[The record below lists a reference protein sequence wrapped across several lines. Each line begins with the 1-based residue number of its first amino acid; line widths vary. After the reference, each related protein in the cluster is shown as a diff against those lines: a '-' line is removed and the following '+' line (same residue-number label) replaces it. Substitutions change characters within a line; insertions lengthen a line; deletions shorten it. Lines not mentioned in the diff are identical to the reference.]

1 MGKEKVGQFSNLYRK
16 LNRLETCV
24 VMLKQFQIKPLFIS
38 KRFAF
43 LLFNVMFFSCQKQD
57 KTALFFTN
65 LPASDTHITFNNQV
79 TESDSVNFYTNEY
92 MYIGSGVG
100 VGDFNND
107 GFQDVFFGASQVG
120 CQLYLNKGEF
130 SGSSLRFEDISEKA
144 GINHT
149 QWVTG
154 VSVIDINQ
162 DGWQDI
168 YLCVSHF
175 KEANQRKNLLFVNQG
190 GQIPTFKEQAEE
202 YGLAD
207 TGFSTQ
213 AAFLDY
219 DKDGDL
225 DMYLLNHK
233 LFEPQPNRLVPVDSS
248 GNAPA
253 ADKLFRNDFPKKRF
267 IDVSKQT
274 GIKEDGY
281 GLGMVIADLNQD
293 NYPDIYV
300 ANDYLSNDCLWLN
313 DKKGHFTNII
323 AKATK
328 HQSFSSMGVDAAD
341 INNDLLPD
349 LAVLDMMPNTNER
362 KKMMV
367 LGFTPEKFE
376 MQRNLGYQ
384 QQFSRNMLQLNQ
396 GNRQN
401 NEPLFSEIGHLA
413 GIAETDW
420 SWSILMADFDNDS
433 WKDIH
438 ISNGLAKDL
447 TNNDF
452 IAFTQE
458 EKQSEYSFGGGNSQ
472 RISNE
477 QVKSWRK
484 RLDEFES
491 VKKTN
496 FFYHNNQSLT
506 FEDQS
511 NLVGI
516 TEKSISQGAVYA
528 DFDNDGDLD
537 LVVNNMNQKA
547 FVMRNDLRKSTAD
560 TNHNFLS
567 VEFKGNRRNLN
578 GIGAKVFIYSDNQ
591 VQFTEQSPVR
601 GYASTVDNRL
611 HFGLGNNQIVD
622 SLKVIWAIGKEQV
635 LRNLKV
641 NQSVI
646 LSEKLAN
653 ISSTLP
659 SVSPLTTLTQTLSVS
674 SSTINFKHQET
685 SFFDYYIRRLQ
696 PQKYSQLGPC
706 MAKGDVNGDGLVDI
720 FVGGAAR
727 QSGEL
732 FVQKKEGHFE
742 VSDLETFGKIE
753 EDLAAE
759 FFDVDNDKDL
769 DLLITGG
776 STEYPRGFLSTP
788 RLFLNDGKGNFK
800 KNINAFP
807 QNINVFSS
815 TIALNDFDKDGD
827 LDVFI
832 GGRIDNE
839 SFPKA
844 PKSYLFKNK
853 NGVFK
858 DVTISHL
865 EILQNIGM
873 ITDALWVDVDE
884 DNIEDLVVV
893 GEWMP
898 IRFFKNTKS
907 KLVEI
912 TNKTTLKNNTGMW
925 RSLAS
930 ADLDGDGDV
939 DLVAGNYGQNNKYH
953 VSAERPFYLFA
964 KDLDNSGSNELMPA
978 YHIRNE
984 KGEFDLFP
992 DFDRNQM
999 AEQTPIIKKK
1009 YLYHKDFARVTMNQ
1023 LMDDFG
1029 KADLLKL
1036 TCENTKSVWL
1046 ENMRKGQFK
1055 SHDLPIEAQFAPVN
1069 CLLIADFDDDEKQD
1083 ILLAGNEYQ
1092 TEYSTGRT
1100 DASFGLFLRG
1110 NGRGNFK
1117 SVPTFKSG
1125 FLVEGDVKSML
1136 FVDNQVVVGINNE
1149 PIKVFKS
1156 RFNNSNNVIKSK

>member
-1 MGKEKVGQFSNLYRK
+1 MP
-16 LNRLETCV
+16 
-24 VMLKQFQIKPLFIS
+24 KQFQLKQLFNS
-38 KRFAF
+38 KRFTF
-43 LLFNVMFFSCQKQD
+43 LLFGVMFFSCQKQR
-57 KTALFFTN
+57 KSALFFTN
-65 LPASDTHITFNNQV
+65 LPSSETHITFNNQV

-107 GFQDVFFGASQVG
+107 GLQDVFFGASQVG
-120 CQLYLNKGEF
+120 CKLYLNKGDF
-130 SGSSLRFEDISEKA
+130 RFEDITDEA
-144 GINHT
+144 GINKT

-175 KEANQRKNLLFVNQG
+175 KDANQRKNLLFVNQG
-190 GQIPTFKEQAEE
+190 GRNPTFKEQASA

-253 ADKLFRNDFPKKRF
+253 ADKLYRNDFPKKQF
-267 IDVSKQT
+267 VDVSKQT

-281 GLGMVIADLNQD
+281 GLGVVIADLNQD
-293 NYPDIYV
+293 TYPDIYV

-313 DKKGHFTNII
+313 DKKGHFKNII
-323 AKATK
+323 SKATK

-349 LAVLDMMPNTNER
+349 LAVLDMMPNTNDR

-401 NEPLFSEIGHLA
+401 NEPLFAEIGHLA

-433 WKDIH
+433 WRDIH

-472 RISNE
+472 NISVE
-477 QVKSWRK
+477 QVKHWRK
-484 RLDEFES
+484 RLDEFEP

-496 FFYHNNQSLT
+496 FFYRNNHCLT

-537 LVVNNMNQKA
+537 LVVNNMNQEA
-547 FVMRNDLRKSTAD
+547 FVMRNELRKSTAD
-560 TNHNFLS
+560 TTNNFSRIEL
-567 VEFKGNRRNLN
+567 KGNLGNLS
-578 GIGAKVFIYSDNQ
+578 GIGAKVFIYSNNQ
-591 VQFTEQSPVR
+591 VQNAEQSPIR

-611 HFGLGNNQIVD
+611 HFGVGNSQKID
-622 SLKVIWAIGKEQV
+622 SLKVIWASGKGQV

-641 NQSVI
+641 NQAII
-646 LSEKLAN
+646 LSEKMAL
-653 ISSTLP
+653 SSY
-659 SVSPLTTLTQTLSVS
+659 SILSVKIQTTFAPPLFVS
-674 SSTINFKHQET
+674 SPTINFKHQET
-685 SFFDYYIRRLQ
+685 PFFDYYVRRLQ

-706 MAKGDVNGDGLVDI
+706 MAKGDLNGDGLEDI
-720 FVGGAAR
+720 FIGGAAR
-727 QSGEL
+727 QSGKL
-732 FVQKKEGHFE
+732 FVQKQDGSFE
-742 VSDLETFGKIE
+742 AKDLETFGKME
-753 EDLAAE
+753 EDLASE
-759 FFDVDNDKDL
+759 FLDVDNDKDL
-769 DLLITGG
+769 DLIITGG
-776 STEYPRGFLSTP
+776 STEYPRSYLSTP

-800 KNINAFP
+800 KNVNAFP
-807 QNINVFSS
+807 QNISVFSS
-815 TIALNDFDKDGD
+815 TIAVNDFDKDGD

-839 SFPKA
+839 NFPKS
-844 PKSYLFKNK
+844 PKSYLFENQH
-853 NGVFK
+853 GIFK
-858 DVTISHL
+858 DVTTSFCH
-865 EILQNIGM
+865 EVQSAGM
-873 ITDALWVDVDE
+873 ITDALWLDVDK
-884 DNIEDLVVV
+884 DNVEDLVVV

-898 IRFFKNTKS
+898 IRFFKNVKN

-930 ADLDGDGDV
+930 ADLDGDGDL
-939 DLVAGNYGQNNKYH
+939 DLVAGNYGLNNKYH
-953 VSAERPFYLFA
+953 VSSERPFYLFA

-978 YHIRNE
+978 YHIRNAA
-984 KGEFDLFP
+984 GEFELFP

-1009 YLYHKDFARVTMNQ
+1009 YLYHKDFAQVTMNQ
-1023 LMDDFG
+1023 LMEDFG
-1029 KADLLKL
+1029 KDNLLTL
-1036 TCENTKSVWL
+1036 TCENTKSVYL
-1046 ENMRKGQFK
+1046 ENIGKGQFK

-1069 CLLIADFDDDEKQD
+1069 CLLISDFDGDGKQD

-1100 DASFGLFLRG
+1100 DASLGLFLKG
-1110 NGRGNFK
+1110 NGKGNFK
-1117 SVPTFKSG
+1117 SFPFYKSG
-1125 FLVEGDVKSML
+1125 FLVEGDVKSLL
-1136 FVDNQVVVGINNE
+1136 FIDNQVVVGINNE
-1149 PIKVFKS
+1149 PIKVFKT
-1156 RFNNSNNVIKSK
+1156 RFNDLSSVAKSKK

>member
-1 MGKEKVGQFSNLYRK
+1 
-16 LNRLETCV
+16 
-24 VMLKQFQIKPLFIS
+24 MLKYFQVKQSLIF
-38 KRFAF
+38 KRFA
-43 LLFNVMFFSCQKQD
+43 LLLINIVFFSCQNKPKQG
-57 KTALFFTN
+57 LYFTS
-65 LPASDTHITFNNQV
+65 LPSSETNITFNNQV

-107 GFQDVFFGASQVG
+107 GFQDVFFGASQVA
-120 CQLYLNKGEF
+120 CKLYLNKGD
-130 SGSSLRFEDISEKA
+130 SVGSSLQFEDITQKS
-144 GINHT
+144 GIVHT

-175 KEANQRKNLLFVNQG
+175 KDPQKRKNLLFVNQG
-190 GQIPTFKEQAEE
+190 EKIPTFKEQAEE

-253 ADKLFRNDFPKKRF
+253 ADKLYRNDSPKKHF
-267 IDVSKQT
+267 VDVSKQT

-281 GLGMVIADLNQD
+281 GLGVVIVDFNQD

-300 ANDYLSNDCLWLN
+300 ANDYLSNDCFWLN
-313 DKKGHFTNII
+313 DKRGHFKNII
-323 AKATK
+323 STATK

-376 MQRNLGYQ
+376 MQRSLGYQ

-396 GNRQN
+396 GNRKN

-420 SWSILMADFDNDS
+420 SWSVLMADFDNDA
-433 WKDIH
+433 WRDIH

-458 EKQSEYSFGGGNSQ
+458 ERQSEYGFGGGSSQ
-472 RISNE
+472 SMNPE
-477 QVKSWRK
+477 QVKNWRK
-484 RLDEFES
+484 HLDEFAA
-491 VKKTN
+491 VKKAN
-496 FFYHNNQSLT
+496 FFYHNNHNLT

-511 NLVGI
+511 ASVGI
-516 TEKSISQGAVYA
+516 TENSISQGAAYA

-537 LVVNNMNQKA
+537 LVVNNMNQEA
-547 FVMRNDLRKSTAD
+547 FVMRNELRKSATD
-560 TNHNFLS
+560 TTHNFLRI
-567 VEFKGNRRNLN
+567 ELKGKVGNLA
-578 GIGAKVFIYSDNQ
+578 GIGTKVWVYSNSQ
-591 VQFTEQSPVR
+591 AQMGEQSPVR

-611 HFGLGNNQIVD
+611 HFGLGNSQKID
-622 SLKVIWAIGKEQV
+622 SLKILWASGNFQI
-635 LRNLKV
+635 LRNLNA
-641 NQSVI
+641 NQAIIV
-646 LSEKLAN
+646 SEKDASVDKKVMPWLEQN
-653 ISSTLP
+653 ISTNIFYETSHL
-659 SVSPLTTLTQTLSVS
+659 
-674 SSTINFKHQET
+674 NFKHQET
-685 SFFDYYIRRLQ
+685 PFFDYYLRRLQ

-706 MAKGDVNGDGLVDI
+706 MAKGDINDDGLEDI

-727 QSGEL
+727 QSGEI
-732 FVQKKEGHFE
+732 FIQNAEGGFISKHLE
-742 VSDLETFGKIE
+742 VFGKME

-759 FFDVDNDKDL
+759 FFDADNDKDL

-776 STEYPRGFLSTP
+776 STEYSRGFVSVP
-788 RLFLNDGKGNFK
+788 RLFLNDGKGNFI
-800 KNINAFP
+800 KNTLAFP
-807 QNINVFSS
+807 QNLAIFSS
-815 TIALNDFDKDGD
+815 TISVNDFDKDGD
-827 LDVFI
+827 LDVFM
-832 GGRIDNE
+832 GGRMDNLT
-839 SFPKA
+839 FPHS
-844 PKSYLFKNK
+844 PKSYLFENHKGK
-853 NGVFK
+853 FK
-858 DVTISHL
+858 EVTASFCPA
-865 EILQNIGM
+865 LQYAGM
-873 ITDALWVDVDE
+873 ITAALWVDVDN
-884 DNIEDLVVV
+884 DKIKDLVVA
-893 GEWMP
+893 GEWMS
-898 IRFFKNTKS
+898 IRFFKNTGK
-907 KLVEI
+907 KLIEI
-912 TNKTTLKNNTGMW
+912 TDKTNLKNNTGMW

-930 ADLDGDGDV
+930 ADLDGDGDL

-953 VSAERPFYLFA
+953 ASVKYPFFLFA
-964 KDLDNSGSNELMPA
+964 KDLDNSGSDELMPA
-978 YHIRNE
+978 YHIRNS
-984 KGEFDLFP
+984 KGKFELFP
-992 DFDRNQM
+992 DFDRNQI

-1009 YLYHKDFARVTMNQ
+1009 YLYHKDFAQVTMNQ
-1023 LMDDFG
+1023 LLDDFG
-1029 KADLLKL
+1029 RDNLLKL
-1036 TCENTKSVWL
+1036 TCENTGNVWL
-1046 ENMRKGQFK
+1046 ENTGKGQFT

-1069 CLLIADFDDDEKQD
+1069 AILISDFDKDGNQD

-1092 TEYSTGRT
+1092 TESSTGRT
-1100 DASFGLFLRG
+1100 DASLGLFLKG
-1110 NGRGNFK
+1110 NGKGSFK
-1117 SVPTFKSG
+1117 SIQQNKSG
-1125 FLVEGDVKSML
+1125 FLVEGDVKSMIL
-1136 FVDNQVVVGINNE
+1136 VNKKVFVGVNNE
-1149 PIKVFKS
+1149 NVKVFKMVS
-1156 RFNNSNNVIKSK
+1156 GNSPVGFVKVKTEKLK

>member
-1 MGKEKVGQFSNLYRK
+1 
-16 LNRLETCV
+16 
-24 VMLKQFQIKPLFIS
+24 MLKQFQIKPLSIS
-38 KRFAF
+38 KKNIF
-43 LLFNVMFFSCQKQD
+43 LLFSVMFFSCQKQT
-57 KTALFFTN
+57 KSALFFTN
-65 LPASDTHITFNNQV
+65 LQASETNITFNNQI

-107 GFQDVFFGASQVG
+107 GLQDVFFGASQVG
-120 CQLYLNKGEF
+120 CKLYLNKG
-130 SGSSLRFEDISEKA
+130 GLRFEDISDKA
-144 GINHT
+144 GINKT

-175 KEANQRKNLLFVNQG
+175 KDPLKRKNLLFVNQG
-190 GQIPTFKEQAEE
+190 GQIPTFKEQAEA

-253 ADKLFRNDFPKKRF
+253 ADKLYRNDFPQKYF
-267 IDVSKQT
+267 TDVSKQT

-281 GLGMVIADLNQD
+281 GLGIVIADLNQD
-293 NYPDIYV
+293 NFPDIYV

-323 AKATK
+323 SKATK

-349 LAVLDMMPNTNER
+349 LAVLDMMPNSNER

-420 SWSILMADFDNDS
+420 SWSILMADFDNDA

-458 EKQSEYSFGGGNSQ
+458 EIPSEYSFGGGNSQ
-472 RISNE
+472 SISNE
-477 QVKSWRK
+477 QIKNWRK
-484 RLDEFES
+484 RLDEFEP

-528 DFDNDGDLD
+528 DLDNDGDLD
-537 LVVNNMNQKA
+537 LVVNNMNQEA
-547 FVMRNDLRKSTAD
+547 FVMRNELRKSTAD
-560 TNHNFLS
+560 TTHNFLRI
-567 VEFKGNRRNLN
+567 ELKGNLGNLN
-578 GIGAKVFIYSDNQ
+578 GIGSKVLIYSNNR
-591 VQFTEQSPVR
+591 VQSTEQSPVR

-611 HFGLGNNQIVD
+611 HFGLGNSQKVD
-622 SLKVIWAIGKEQV
+622 SLKIIWASGKGQI

-653 ISSTLP
+653 ILP
-659 SVSPLTTLTQTLSVS
+659 MVTQLSVSPQTIFKSPLTLSS
-674 SSTINFKHQET
+674 QTINFKHQET
-685 SFFDYYIRRLQ
+685 PFFDYYIRRLQ

-706 MAKGDVNGDGLVDI
+706 LTKGDINGDKLEDV

-727 QSGEL
+727 QSGKL
-732 FVQKKEGHFE
+732 FVQKQDGSFE
-742 VSDLETFGKIE
+742 AKDLETFGKME

-769 DLLITGG
+769 DLIITGG
-776 STEYPRGFLSTP
+776 STEYPRGFLSVP

-839 SFPKA
+839 NFPKS
-844 PKSYLFKNK
+844 PKSYLFENQQ
-853 NGVFK
+853 GIFK
-858 DVTISHL
+858 EVTTSL
-865 EILQNIGM
+865 FNDLQNVGM
-873 ITDALWVDVDE
+873 ITDALWIDVDN
-884 DNIEDLVVV
+884 DKIEDLVVM
-893 GEWMP
+893 GEWTS
-898 IRFFKNTKS
+898 IRFFKNTKK
-907 KLVEI
+907 KLIEI
-912 TNKTTLKNNTGMW
+912 TDKTTLQNNTGMW

-930 ADLDGDGDV
+930 ADLDGDGDL

-953 VSAERPFYLFA
+953 VSVERPFYLFA

-978 YHIRNE
+978 YYIRNE
-984 KGEFDLFP
+984 KGEFELFP
-992 DFDRNQM
+992 DFDRNQI

-1009 YLYHKDFARVTMNQ
+1009 YLYHKDFAQVTMNQ
-1023 LMDDFG
+1023 FVNNFG
-1029 KADLLKL
+1029 KDKLLKL
-1036 TCENTKSVWL
+1036 PCENTKSVWL
-1046 ENMRKGQFK
+1046 ENRGNGQFK

-1069 CLLIADFDDDEKQD
+1069 CLLISDFDGDGKKD

-1100 DASFGLFLRG
+1100 DASLGLLLKG
-1110 NGRGNFK
+1110 NGKGSFK
-1117 SVPTFKSG
+1117 SIPPHKSG
-1125 FLVEGDVKSML
+1125 FVVEGDVKSML
-1136 FVDNQVVVGINNE
+1136 LIDNQVVVGINSE
-1149 PIKVFKS
+1149 PVRVFNT
-1156 RFNNSNNVIKSK
+1156 RFKDLNIVAKSKK

>member
-1 MGKEKVGQFSNLYRK
+1 
-16 LNRLETCV
+16 
-24 VMLKQFQIKPLFIS
+24 MLKQSKINPLIIA
-38 KRFAF
+38 RRLAF
-43 LLFNVMFFSCQKQD
+43 LSCYLILFSCQKQT
-57 KTALFFTN
+57 KSALFFTN
-65 LPASDTHITFNNQV
+65 LSSSETNITFNNQI

-107 GFQDVFFGASQVG
+107 GLQDVFFGASQVG
-120 CQLYLNKGEF
+120 SKLYLNKGAF
-130 SGSSLRFEDISEKA
+130 RFEDITEKA
-144 GINHT
+144 GISKT
-149 QWVTG
+149 QWITG

-175 KEANQRKNLLFVNQG
+175 KDPQKRKNLLFVNQG
-190 GQIPTFKEQAEE
+190 GQIPTFKEQADE

-253 ADKLFRNDFPKKRF
+253 ADKLYRNDFPLKHF
-267 IDVSKQT
+267 TDVSKQA

-281 GLGMVIADLNQD
+281 GLGIVIADLNQD

-323 AKATK
+323 SKATK

-349 LAVLDMMPNTNER
+349 LAVLDMMPNTNDR

-376 MQRNLGYQ
+376 MQRSLGYQ

-420 SWSILMADFDNDS
+420 SWSILMADFDNDA

-472 RISNE
+472 SISAE
-477 QVKSWRK
+477 QIKNWRK
-484 RLDEFES
+484 RLDEFEP
-491 VKKTN
+491 VKRTN

-516 TEKSISQGAVYA
+516 TEKSISQGTAYA

-537 LVVNNMNQKA
+537 LVVNNMNQEA
-547 FVMRNDLRKSTAD
+547 FVMRNELRKSTAD
-560 TNHNFLS
+560 TTHNFLRI
-567 VEFKGNRRNLN
+567 ELKGNLGNLN
-578 GIGAKVFIYSDNQ
+578 GIGVKVLIYSNNQ
-591 VQFTEQSPVR
+591 VQSAEESPVR

-611 HFGLGNNQIVD
+611 HFGLENSPKID
-622 SLKVIWAIGKEQV
+622 SLKVVWASGKTQT
-635 LRNLKV
+635 LRDIKV
-641 NQSVI
+641 NQ
-646 LSEKLAN
+646 LLFLNEKLAN
-653 ISSTLP
+653 VLP
-659 SVSPLTTLTQTLSVS
+659 TFTSLSPQTIFTSPLSVS
-674 SSTINFKHQET
+674 SQAINFKHQET
-685 SFFDYYIRRLQ
+685 PFFDYYIRRLQ

-706 MAKGDVNGDGLVDI
+706 MAKGDINGDGLVDI

-727 QSGEL
+727 QSGKL
-732 FVQKKEGHFE
+732 FVQKQDGSFE
-742 VSDLETFGKIE
+742 AKDLETFGKRE

-759 FFDVDNDKDL
+759 FLDVDNDKDL

-776 STEYPRGFLSTP
+776 STEYPRGFLSVP

-800 KNINAFP
+800 KNVNAFP

-815 TIALNDFDKDGD
+815 IIAVNDFDKDGD

-839 SFPKA
+839 NFPKS
-844 PKSYLFKNK
+844 PKSFLFEN
-853 NGVFK
+853 NRGVFK
-858 DVTISHL
+858 DVTDSFSIDFQDL
-865 EILQNIGM
+865 GM
-873 ITDALWVDVDE
+873 ITDALWLDI
-884 DNIEDLVVV
+884 DNDKIEDLVVV

-898 IRFFKNTKS
+898 IRFFKNTKK

-912 TNKTTLKNNTGMW
+912 TGKTTLKNNTGMW

-930 ADLDGDGDV
+930 ADLDGDGDL

-964 KDLDNSGSNELMPA
+964 KDLDNSGTNELMPA
-978 YHIRNE
+978 YYIKNTNQ
-984 KGEFDLFP
+984 EFELFP
-992 DFDRNQM
+992 DFDRNQI

-1009 YLYHKDFARVTMNQ
+1009 YLYHKDFAQATMNQ
-1023 LMDDFG
+1023 LVDDFG
-1029 KADLLKL
+1029 KDNLLKL

-1046 ENMRKGQFK
+1046 ENLGNGEFK
-1055 SHDLPIEAQFAPVN
+1055 SHDLPIEAQFAPIN
-1069 CLLIADFDDDEKQD
+1069 CLLISDFDNDNKPD

-1100 DASFGLFLRG
+1100 DASLGLMLKG
-1110 NGRGNFK
+1110 NGKGSFK
-1117 SVPTFKSG
+1117 SLAIKESG
-1125 FLVEGDVKSML
+1125 FLVEGDVKAML
-1136 FVDNQVVVGINNE
+1136 LVDKKVVVGVNNE
-1149 PIKVFKS
+1149 ALKLFKTALPS
-1156 RFNNSNNVIKSK
+1156 PKFVHK

>member
-1 MGKEKVGQFSNLYRK
+1 MTQIIITQIFTDYRTK
-16 LNRLETCV
+16 SVKICASQHLCHPCSIVCE
-24 VMLKQFQIKPLFIS
+24 IS
-38 KRFAF
+38 KRLAF
-43 LLFNVMFFSCQKQD
+43 LWLILMIFSCQKQT

-65 LPASDTHITFNNQV
+65 LPSSETKITFNNQI

-107 GFQDVFFGASQVG
+107 GLQDVFFGASQVG
-120 CQLYLNKGEF
+120 CKLYLNKGSF
-130 SGSSLRFEDISEKA
+130 QFEDITEKA
-144 GINHT
+144 GIT
-149 QWVTG
+149 KKQWITG

-175 KEANQRKNLLFVNQG
+175 KDANQRKNLLLVNQG
-190 GQIPTFKEQAEE
+190 GQNPTFKEQAAD

-213 AAFLDY
+213 ATFLDY

-233 LFEPQPNRLVPVDSS
+233 LFEPQPNRLVPVDST

-253 ADKLFRNDFPKKRF
+253 ADKLYRNDFPLKHF
-267 IDVSKQT
+267 TDVSKQA

-281 GLGMVIADLNQD
+281 GLGVVITDLNQD

-349 LAVLDMMPNTNER
+349 LAVLDMMPNTNDR

-376 MQRNLGYQ
+376 MQRSLGYQ
-384 QQFSRNMLQLNQ
+384 QQFSRNMLQINQ

-433 WKDIH
+433 WRDIH

-458 EKQSEYSFGGGNSQ
+458 EKHSEYSFGGGDSQ
-472 RISNE
+472 SISPDQIKN
-477 QVKSWRK
+477 WRK
-484 RLDEFES
+484 RLDEFEP

-496 FFYHNNQSLT
+496 FFYHNNQNLT
-506 FEDQS
+506 FDDQS

-516 TEKSISQGAVYA
+516 TDKSISQGTVYA

-537 LVVNNMNQKA
+537 LIVNNMNQEA
-547 FVMRNDLRKSTAD
+547 FVIRNELRKSTAD
-560 TNHNFLS
+560 STHNFLRI
-567 VEFKGNRRNLN
+567 ELKGSLGNLS
-578 GIGAKVFIYSDNQ
+578 GIGAKVLIYSNNQ
-591 VQFTEQSPVR
+591 VQVAEQSPVR

-611 HFGLGNNQIVD
+611 HFGLGNSLKID
-622 SLKVIWAIGKEQV
+622 SLKVIWASGKTQT

-641 NQSVI
+641 NQSII

-653 ISSTLP
+653 ILSSP
-659 SVSPLTTLTQTLSVS
+659 LSVS
-674 SSTINFKHQET
+674 SQTIFTSPLSVSSQTINFKHQET
-685 SFFDYYIRRLQ
+685 PFFDYYIRRLQ

-706 MAKGDVNGDGLVDI
+706 MAKGDINEDGLDDF

-727 QSGEL
+727 QSGKL
-732 FVQKKEGHFE
+732 FVQKQDGSFDGKE
-742 VSDLETFGKIE
+742 LETFGKME
-753 EDLAAE
+753 EDLASE

-769 DLLITGG
+769 DLLVVGG
-776 STEYPRGFLSTP
+776 STEYPRGFASVP

-800 KNINAFP
+800 RNQNAFS

-839 SFPKA
+839 NFPKS
-844 PKSYLFKNK
+844 PKSFLFEN
-853 NGVFK
+853 NRGVFK
-858 DVTISHL
+858 DVTDLFSSDFQDL
-865 EILQNIGM
+865 GM
-873 ITDALWVDVDE
+873 ITDALWVDVDN
-884 DNIEDLVVV
+884 DKIEDLVVA
-893 GEWMP
+893 GEWIP
-898 IRFFKNTKS
+898 IRFFKNTKK

-912 TNKTTLKNNTGMW
+912 TDKIGLKNNAGMW

-930 ADLDGDGDV
+930 ADLDGDGDL

-953 VSAERPFYLFA
+953 VTAERPFYLFA
-964 KDLDNSGSNELMPA
+964 KDLDNSGTNELMPA
-978 YHIRNE
+978 YHIRNANQ
-984 KGEFDLFP
+984 EFELFP
-992 DFDRNQM
+992 DFDRTQI

-1009 YLYHKDFARVTMNQ
+1009 YLYHKDFAQVTMNQ
-1023 LMDDFG
+1023 LIDDFG
-1029 KADLLKL
+1029 QENLLKL
-1036 TCENTKSVWL
+1036 PCETTQSVWL
-1046 ENMRKGQFK
+1046 ENMGNGEFK

-1069 CLLIADFDDDEKQD
+1069 CIVISDFDNDNQLD

-1100 DASFGLFLRG
+1100 DASLGLMLKG
-1110 NGRGNFK
+1110 NGKGSFK
-1117 SVPTFKSG
+1117 SIPTYKSG

-1136 FVDNQVVVGINNE
+1136 LIDNQIVAGINNE
-1149 PIKVFKS
+1149 PVKVFS
-1156 RFNNSNNVIKSK
+1156 TRFKDLNSAVKTKK